1 MSALHLSCNLS
12 AGDALLSGGPGSGR
26 GLYPTKKDPRYG
38 GLLYFSPVDRRR
50 QDPPAPILLS
60 DLLFFFLFDLID
72 KRLECAVKRLFKGLG
87 RTFYEKMVLGNMDPD
102 LRDLVLDG
110 VNHIVQL

>member
-1 MSALHLSCNLS
+1 MCRKCPGKKWGFFCNADPL
-12 AGDALLSGGPGSGR
+12 R
-26 GLYPTKKDPRYG
+26 RLYQTKKDPRYG
-38 GLLYFSPVDRRR
+38 GLLYFSPTG
-50 QDPPAPILLS
+50 QKPIFLS
-60 DLLFFFLFDLID
+60 DLPFFFLFDLID
-72 KRLECAVKRLFKGLG
+72 QRLERAVKRFFEGFG